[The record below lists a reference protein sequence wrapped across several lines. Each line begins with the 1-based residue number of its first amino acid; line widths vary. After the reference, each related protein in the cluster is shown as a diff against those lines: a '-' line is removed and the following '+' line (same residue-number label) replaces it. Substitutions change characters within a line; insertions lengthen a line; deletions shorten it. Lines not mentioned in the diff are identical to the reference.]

1 MLEQEVFSSI
11 AQRIIIEFL
20 TIEGIPY
27 ENKKFCERF
36 LEHIE
41 SLQTVSKAEIA
52 TLQRLDDVY
61 IRKAFAKRLKSD
73 SKLSVRRCISVY

>member
-1 MLEQEVFSSI
+1 LTYQKYIPKNLE
-11 AQRIIIEFL
+11 L
-20 TIEGIPY
+20 NLKNWHPY
-27 ENKKFCERF
+27 ENKKFYKRLRERF

-52 TLQRLDDVY
+52 TLQRLNDVY

>member
-1 MLEQEVFSSI
+1 MKFSNVEI
-11 AQRIIIEFL
+11 
-20 TIEGIPY
+20 GIGYLCVSPY
-27 ENKKFCERF
+27 ENKKFYKRLRERF

-41 SLQTVSKAEIA
+41 SLQTVSRAEIA

-61 IRKAFAKRLKSD
+61 IQKAFAKRLKSD